1 MEILNFIS
9 HSNYNITIYVKENT
23 IVKMTKLRN
32 FYLDFPSLTITT
44 YSSSELTPTRS
55 EIQVFYFKNEAF
67 KIFSISQI
75 YFIYFLWI
83 VIYFKSNKYFCFLKI
98 LNKLNNTC

>member
-1 MEILNFIS
+1 MQGAFSLLNLERNKYPYKKAGLATMEILNFIS

-75 YFIYFLWI
+75 YFIYFL
-83 VIYFKSNKYFCFLKI
+83 
-98 LNKLNNTC
+98 

>member
-32 FYLDFPSLTITT
+32 FYLDFPNLTITT

-55 EIQVFYFKNEAF
+55 EIQVFYFFMKF
-67 KIFSISQI
+67 ILDFLYIFSNILYLFS
-75 YFIYFLWI
+75 WN
-83 VIYFKSNKYFCFLKI
+83 SNLSLI
-98 LNKLNNTC
+98 